1 MKKKIISCMLALAS
15 VVSMA
20 NLAYADGEEV
30 DVFYNGEKIEFD
42 VEPIIEDG
50 RALVPVRAIF
60 EKIGAVVSWEPET
73 RTVFSILGSDIVSLQ
88 INNTIM
94 FVNDTKTELDV
105 PARIVNDRTLVP
117 LKAVSEAF
125 DCSVEWDEGTRNIT
139 IKK

>member
-15 VVSMA
+15 VLSIS
-20 NLAYADGEEV
+20 NLAYAEGV

-50 RALVPVRAIF
+50 RTLVPVRAIF

-73 RTVFSILGSDIVSLQ
+73 QTVFSILGSSIVSLQ

-94 FVNDTKTELDV
+94 FVNDEKTELDV

-117 LKAVSEAF
+117 LRAVSEAF
-125 DCSVEWDEGTRNIT
+125 DCRVEWDEVTRNIT
-139 IKK
+139 ISK